1 MKNIFLIPICLLL
14 IFAGC
19 RLGPTYTKPPVYVP
33 ENWKAPSKEVQA
45 PIVCNWWEV
54 FNDPVL
60 NGLEWHAVENNPNL
74 GISVQRIVEARALAE
89 VSGAALYPQLTIN
102 PLYTNTGQLFKIFV
116 PQGLVPAGSNLPSV
130 FRIHQFQYFLPINL
144 NYEVD
149 LWGKIRNQYDSA
161 IFNFEASVWDF
172 RAAMLTLTSDL
183 ASTYFQLRGLDTQ
196 IEVLNNTLELRK
208 KELSLAESRYTKGI
222 ATRQDFTSA
231 EVNLANA
238 ETSLF
243 DAQRIRTLQE
253 NMIATLLGMP
263 ASLFCLPPNPL
274 KEQPS
279 EIPAGI
285 PSQIMRQRPDI
296 AEADWQAASEN
307 ALIGAAY
314 ADFFPTLSLS
324 AVSGYLSPDLKHFL
338 THKSRYWQFG
348 ASSSQMVFD
357 GGRDEG
363 NLEAAWARFRQA
375 SFNYQ
380 QVVLT
385 AFQEVED
392 ALNNLEYQA
401 KEHKSLLVAV
411 RASRETASLSLQR
424 YRQGITN
431 YLEVTVNDRIRLE
444 AELNYA
450 NTLSQQYVS
459 TVQLIKALGG
469 SWCN

>member
-1 MKNIFLIPICLLL
+1 
-14 IFAGC
+14 
-19 RLGPTYTKPPVYVP
+19 
-33 ENWKAPSKEVQA
+33 
-45 PIVCNWWEV
+45 
-54 FNDPVL
+54 
-60 NGLEWHAVENNPNL
+60 
-74 GISVQRIVEARALAE
+74 
-89 VSGAALYPQLTIN
+89 
-102 PLYTNTGQLFKIFV
+102 
-116 PQGLVPAGSNLPSV
+116 
-130 FRIHQFQYFLPINL
+130 
-144 NYEVD
+144 
-149 LWGKIRNQYDSA
+149 
-161 IFNFEASVWDF
+161 
-172 RAAMLTLTSDL
+172 MLTLTSDL

-222 ATRQDFTSA
+222 ATRQDYTSA

-238 ETSLF
+238 QTSLF

-263 ASLFCLPPNPL
+263 ASLFCLPSNPL
-274 KEQPS
+274 KELPP

-285 PSQIMRQRPDI
+285 PSQIMLQRPDI

-314 ADFFPTLSLS
+314 ADFFPTLNLS
-324 AVSGYLSPDLKHFL
+324 ALSGYSSPDLKHFL
-338 THKSRYWQFG
+338 AHKSRYWQFG

-401 KEHKSLLVAV
+401 KEHKSLMVAV
-411 RASRETASLSLQR
+411 RASRETSSLSLLR

-431 YLEVTVNDRIRLE
+431 YLEVTVTDRIRLE

-450 NTLSQQYVS
+450 STLSQQYVS

-469 SWCN
+469 AWGCN